1 MELPKFKAVG
11 LTWPYVVRRYLPK
24 LFIAKCWVKKRS
36 CIPFCKSQASVPSS
50 CNAAAAPCPAPTAG
64 ADPFNT
70 VPLQLS
76 YNPQVKAVSF
86 SYIIKPFAL
95 LGSVVVS
102 IWRSFVLLC

>member
-11 LTWPYVVRRYLPK
+11 LTWAYVVRRYLPK

-70 VPLQLS
+70 VPLLQLQLS
-76 YNPQVKAVSF
+76 TTVRF
-86 SYIIKPFAL
+86 IL
-95 LGSVVVS
+95 LKMQHVEELAG
-102 IWRSFVLLC
+102 

>member
-70 VPLQLS
+70 VPLQQLQLS
-76 YNPQVKAVSF
+76 NTV
-86 SYIIKPFAL
+86 PFIL
-95 LGSVVVS
+95 LKMQHVEELTG
-102 IWRSFVLLC
+102 